1 MIEIIQQLLLT
12 NNCVI
17 IPNFGAI
24 IANYQP
30 AEIRLFEK
38 KVVPPTKVLAF
49 NKSLQTNDGVLVNA
63 VMHKFEIS
71 YQEAEEKV
79 ADFSKECQHTLE
91 ANHSLILKEIGKIYF
106 DAEKRVQFQPLP
118 NKNFLL
124 SSFGLIDLPISP
136 IQRLKDDEAEIK
148 EQYQRI
154 LHPEL
159 MQDAVAPRKKQSKVY
174 YAMAAVLAVAF
185 LTSTIGINIH
195 KSDKLA
201 TSFSS
206 IFPVSSSTIAD
217 FQGDLQ
223 PVKKEKV
230 KKDIPKFVKVG
241 DEVFPSAI
249 KKEEEKIEPKKEAV
263 VNTNAVN
270 ENPNLT
276 KPEKAIIVSAKKKYK
291 ALIFISAFIDKA
303 AAEKLK
309 SNIEEQNYSCR
320 IINENSRYKVTIEVN
335 EEDVETSL
343 ETIKSEINP
352 RAKVYCLRPGN
363 I

>member
-1 MIEIIQQLLLT
+1 
-12 NNCVI
+12 
-17 IPNFGAI
+17 
-24 IANYQP
+24 
-30 AEIRLFEK
+30 
-38 KVVPPTKVLAF
+38 
-49 NKSLQTNDGVLVNA
+49 
-63 VMHKFEIS
+63 
-71 YQEAEEKV
+71 
-79 ADFSKECQHTLE
+79 
-91 ANHSLILKEIGKIYF
+91 
-106 DAEKRVQFQPLP
+106 
-118 NKNFLL
+118 
-124 SSFGLIDLPISP
+124 
-136 IQRLKDDEAEIK
+136 
-148 EQYQRI
+148 
-154 LHPEL
+154 
-159 MQDAVAPRKKQSKVY
+159 MQDTVAPRKKQSKVY

-206 IFPVSSSTIAD
+206 IFPVSASTIAD

-276 KPEKAIIVSAKKKYK
+276 KPEKAIM
-291 ALIFISAFIDKA
+291 
-303 AAEKLK
+303 K

>member
-30 AEIRLFEK
+30 AEI
-38 KVVPPTKVLAF
+38 

-79 ADFSKECQHTLE
+79 ADFSKECKHTLE
-91 ANHSLILKEIGKIYF
+91 ANNSLILKEIGKIYF

-159 MQDAVAPRKKQSKVY
+159 MQDAVAPRKKQ
-174 YAMAAVLAVAF
+174 
-185 LTSTIGINIH
+185 
-195 KSDKLA
+195 
-201 TSFSS
+201 
-206 IFPVSSSTIAD
+206 
-217 FQGDLQ
+217 
-223 PVKKEKV
+223 
-230 KKDIPKFVKVG
+230 
-241 DEVFPSAI
+241 
-249 KKEEEKIEPKKEAV
+249 
-263 VNTNAVN
+263 
-270 ENPNLT
+270 
-276 KPEKAIIVSAKKKYK
+276 
-291 ALIFISAFIDKA
+291 
-303 AAEKLK
+303 
-309 SNIEEQNYSCR
+309 
-320 IINENSRYKVTIEVN
+320 
-335 EEDVETSL
+335 
-343 ETIKSEINP
+343 
-352 RAKVYCLRPGN
+352 
-363 I
+363 

>member
-1 MIEIIQQLLLT
+1 MIEIIQELLFT

-17 IPNFGAI
+17 IPGFGAV

-30 AEIRLFEK
+30 AEIRLFEN

-49 NKSLQTNDGVLVNA
+49 NKSLQTSDGVLVNA
-63 VMHKFEIS
+63 VMYKFEIS

-79 ADFSKECQHTLE
+79 SDFSKECQQTLE
-91 ANHSLILKEIGKIYF
+91 TNYSLILKEIGKIYF
-106 DAEKRVQFQPLP
+106 DEEKRVQFQPLP

-124 SSFGLIDLPISP
+124 NSYGLIELPISS
-136 IQRLKDDEAEIK
+136 IHRLKDDEAEIK

-159 MQDAVAPRKKQSKVY
+159 MKDAVAPRKKQSKVY
-174 YAMAAVLAVAF
+174 YALAAVLAVAF
-185 LTSTIGINIH
+185 LTSTIGVNIH
-195 KSDKLA
+195 KSNKLS
-201 TSFSS
+201 TSFLS
-206 IFPVSSSTIAD
+206 IFPISASTIAD

-249 KKEEEKIEPKKEAV
+249 KNEEEKIEPKKEEESRAAV
-263 VNTNAVN
+263 IPTAKTPI
-270 ENPNLT
+270 ENL
-276 KPEKAIIVSAKKKYK
+276 ISSAKKNYK

-309 SNIEEQNYSCR
+309 SNIEEQNYSSR
-320 IINENSRYKVTIEVN
+320 IINENGRYKVTIEVN
-335 EEDVETSL
+335 EKDVETSL

-352 RAKVYCLRPGN
+352 RAKVYCLRPGKN
-363 I
+363 